1 MKYIIIAGIIVGALA
16 GFSYWYYVGCY
27 TGTCP
32 ITSNWHISS
41 VYGGVMG
48 GLLGSIGG
56 EYIKKKGDKAG
67 DETEG

>member
-1 MKYIIIAGIIVGALA
+1 MKYVIIAGIIVGALA

-27 TGTCP
+27 SGTCP

-56 EYIKKKGDKAG
+56 EYIKKRRHKTGEDAL
-67 DETEG
+67 D